1 MFVSFLT
8 LLSSSMLLT
17 ECAITTRAL
26 TVVALYGRWIHLT
39 LFECRLASFSIIL
52 SFSFKLFALVNHC
65 FLFRFCTLH
74 IFTISTKASLLAHTL
89 THTHTC
95 MHIKQIC
102 HIIVEKTHTF
112 RSNPNKYSVKYTR
125 ISSKQRNKWAKC
137 THVIAWNA
145 FI

>member
-39 LFECRLASFSIIL
+39 LFELRLASFSIIL
-52 SFSFKLFALVNHC
+52 SFSFRLFALVNHC

-74 IFTISTKASLLAHTL
+74 IFTISTKASLLV
-89 THTHTC
+89 HTHIHAWHAYKTN
-95 MHIKQIC
+95 MPYNSG
-102 HIIVEKTHTF
+102 KTHTF

-125 ISSKQRNKWAKC
+125 TSSKQRNKWAKC